1 MTERPSRALTEI
13 LIMVEH
19 FPEGYFV
26 ADNEAF
32 VVQQLRDRSLE
43 LLLEQV
49 FDLLNQST
57 SQVSH
62 RVDHHFLKI
71 TSVNSQCSNFIQ
83 KNHPQM
89 KCRSHCCYSR
99 SLHVVDVPS

>member
-1 MTERPSRALTEI
+1 MTKHPSRALTEI
-13 LIMVEH
+13 LIKVVH
-19 FPEGYFV
+19 FPKGYFV

-62 RVDHHFLKI
+62 RVDHHFSKT
-71 TSVNSQCSNFIQ
+71 TSVNSQCSNLIQ

-89 KCRSHCCYSR
+89 KCRSHCCYSH